1 MKLFKRILCLTLA
14 LMCLISLVAC
24 SNNANSDW
32 AAIKKSGKL
41 VVGITLYEPMNY
53 YDTDGTTLIGFDTE
67 FTKAVCEKLGVEPE
81 FQIIDWNQKEVLL
94 KGGNIDVIWNGLT
107 VTEDR
112 KANMG
117 FTKSYLKN
125 RQCIVINKANA
136 DKYTDTASLASAI
149 ISAEKGS
156 AGESAVAADA
166 NLKNAQYVAS
176 SNQQGALVGLKAGN
190 FDAIIIDHSLAAASC
205 GNGDYADMMILE
217 SIQLEDEYYAIGF
230 RVGSD
235 MIEKVNAIIDELIED
250 GTLAAIA
257 AKYGKTD
264 VYEAAIANN

>member
-14 LMCLISLVAC
+14 LMCLMSFAAC
-24 SNNANSDW
+24 DKSDSDW
-32 AAIKKSGKL
+32 AAIEKSGKL

-53 YDTDGTTLIGFDTE
+53 YEEGTENLIGFDTE
-67 FTKAVCEKLGVEPE
+67 FTKAVCDKLGVEPE
-81 FQIIDWNQKEVLL
+81 FQIIDWEQKEVLL

-205 GNGDYADMMILE
+205 GKGDYADMMILE
-217 SIQLEDEYYAIGF
+217 SVQLEDEYYAIGF

>member
-1 MKLFKRILCLTLA
+1 MKLTTRIICLALAILC
-14 LMCLISLVAC
+14 CLPFAAC
-24 SNNANSDW
+24 GETTDW
-32 AAIKKSGKL
+32 DAIKKSGKL

-53 YDTDGTTLIGFDTE
+53 YDADGTTLIGFDTE
-67 FTKAVCEKLGVEPE
+67 FTQAVCEKLGVEPE
-81 FQIIDWNQKEVLL
+81 FQIIDWKQKEVLL

-112 KANMG
+112 KENMG
-117 FTKSYLKN
+117 FTKCYLKN

-149 ISAEKGS
+149 LSAESGS
-156 AGESAVAADA
+156 AGETAIVADA

-176 SNQQGALVGLKAGN
+176 SNQQNALVGLKAGN

-205 GNGDYADMMILE
+205 GKGDYADMMILE
-217 SIQLEDEYYAIGF
+217 SVQLEDEYYAIGF

-235 MIEKVNAIIDELIED
+235 MIEKVNGIIDELIAD

-264 VYEAAIANN
+264 VYEAAVANN

>member
-1 MKLFKRILCLTLA
+1 MKLTTRIICLALAILC
-14 LMCLISLVAC
+14 CLPFAAC
-24 SNNANSDW
+24 GETTDW
-32 AAIKKSGKL
+32 DAIKKSGKL

-53 YDTDGTTLIGFDTE
+53 YDADGTTLIGFDTE
-67 FTKAVCEKLGVEPE
+67 FTQAVCEKLGVEPE
-81 FQIIDWNQKEVLL
+81 FQIIDWKQKEVLL

-112 KANMG
+112 KENMG
-117 FTKSYLKN
+117 FTKCYLKN

-149 ISAEKGS
+149 LSAESGS
-156 AGESAVAADA
+156 AGETAIVADA

-176 SNQQGALVGLKAGN
+176 ANQQNALVGLKAGN

-205 GNGDYADMMILE
+205 GKGDYADMMILE
-217 SIQLEDEYYAIGF
+217 SVQLEDEYYAIGF

-235 MIEKVNAIIDELIED
+235 MIEKVNGIIDELIAD

>member
-1 MKLFKRILCLTLA
+1 MKLTTRIICLALAILC
-14 LMCLISLVAC
+14 CLPFAAC
-24 SNNANSDW
+24 GETTDW
-32 AAIKKSGKL
+32 DAIKKSGKL

-53 YDTDGTTLIGFDTE
+53 YDADGTTLIGFDTE
-67 FTKAVCEKLGVEPE
+67 FTQAVCEKLGVEPE
-81 FQIIDWNQKEVLL
+81 FQIIDWKQKEVLL

-112 KANMG
+112 KENMG
-117 FTKSYLKN
+117 FTKCYLKN

-149 ISAEKGS
+149 LSAESGS
-156 AGESAVAADA
+156 AGETAIVADA

-176 SNQQGALVGLKAGN
+176 SNQQNALVGLKAGN

-205 GNGDYADMMILE
+205 GKGDYADMMILE
-217 SIQLEDEYYAIGF
+217 SVQLEDEYYAIGF

-235 MIEKVNAIIDELIED
+235 MIEKVNGIIDELIAD

>member
-1 MKLFKRILCLTLA
+1 MKTFKRILCLTLA

-24 SNNANSDW
+24 GNANSDW
-32 AAIKKSGKL
+32 AAIEKSGKL

-53 YDTDGTTLIGFDTE
+53 YEEGTENLVGFDTE

-81 FQIIDWNQKEVLL
+81 FQIIDWEQKEVLL

-107 VTEDR
+107 VTEER
-112 KANMG
+112 KENMG
-117 FTKSYLKN
+117 FTKCYLKN

-136 DKYTDTASLASAI
+136 DKYTDTASLAAAI
-149 ISAEKGS
+149 LSAEKGS
-156 AGESAVAADA
+156 AGESAIAADA

-176 SNQQGALVGLKAGN
+176 SNQQGALMGLKAGN

-205 GNGDYADMMILE
+205 GKGDYADMMILE
-217 SIQLEDEYYAIGF
+217 SVQLEDEYYAIGF
-230 RVGSD
+230 RVDSD
-235 MIEKVNAIIDELIED
+235 MIEKVNAIIDELIAD
-250 GTLAAIA
+250 GTLAKIA
-257 AKYGKTD
+257 EKYGKTD

>member
-1 MKLFKRILCLTLA
+1 MKLTTRIICIALAILC
-14 LMCLISLVAC
+14 CLPFAAC
-24 SNNANSDW
+24 GETTDW
-32 AAIKKSGKL
+32 DAIKKSGKL

-53 YDTDGTTLIGFDTE
+53 YEEGTENLVGFDTE
-67 FTKAVCEKLGVEPE
+67 FTQAVCEKLGVEPE
-81 FQIIDWNQKEVLL
+81 FQIIDWKQKEVLL

-112 KANMG
+112 KENMG
-117 FTKSYLKN
+117 FTKCYLKN

-149 ISAEKGS
+149 LSAESGS
-156 AGESAVAADA
+156 AGETAITADA

-176 SNQQGALVGLKAGN
+176 ANQQNALVGLKAGN

-205 GNGDYADMMILE
+205 GKGDYADMMILE
-217 SIQLEDEYYAIGF
+217 SVQLEDEYYAIGF

-235 MIEKVNAIIDELIED
+235 MIEKVNGIIDELIAD

>member
-1 MKLFKRILCLTLA
+1 MKLTIRIICLA
-14 LMCLISLVAC
+14 LALLCCIPFVAC
-24 SNNANSDW
+24 GEASDW
-32 AAIKKSGKL
+32 AAIEKSGKL

-53 YDTDGTTLIGFDTE
+53 YEEGTENLVGFDTE

-81 FQIIDWNQKEVLL
+81 FQIIDWKQKEVLL

-107 VTEDR
+107 VTEER
-112 KANMG
+112 KENMG
-117 FTKSYLKN
+117 FTKCYLKN

-136 DKYTDTASLASAI
+136 DKYTDTASLADAI
-149 ISAEKGS
+149 LSAESGS
-156 AGESAVAADA
+156 AGETAITADA
-166 NLKNAQYVAS
+166 NLKNAQFVAS
-176 SNQQGALVGLKAGN
+176 SNQQGALMGLKAGN

-205 GNGDYADMMILE
+205 GKGDYADMMILE
-217 SIQLEDEYYAIGF
+217 AVQLEDEYYAIGF

-235 MIEKVNAIIDELIED
+235 MIEKVNGIIDELIAD

>member
-1 MKLFKRILCLTLA
+1 MKLTTRIICLA
-14 LMCLISLVAC
+14 LAMLCCLPFAAC
-24 SNNANSDW
+24 GEASDW
-32 AAIKKSGKL
+32 AAIKESGKL
-41 VVGITLYEPMNY
+41 VVGITLYAPMNY
-53 YDTDGTTLIGFDTE
+53 YEEGTENLVGFDTE

-81 FQIIDWNQKEVLL
+81 FQIIEWKQKEVLL

-107 VTEDR
+107 VTEER
-112 KANMG
+112 KENMG
-117 FTKSYLKN
+117 FTKPYLKN

-136 DKYTDTASLASAI
+136 DKYTDAASLASAI
-149 ISAEKGS
+149 LSAESGS
-156 AGESAVAADA
+156 AGETAIAADA
-166 NLKNAQYVAS
+166 NLKNAQFVAS
-176 SNQQGALVGLKAGN
+176 SNQQGALMGLKAGN

-217 SIQLEDEYYAIGF
+217 SVQLEDEYYAIGF

-235 MIEKVNAIIDELIED
+235 MIEKVNAIIDELIAD

>member
-14 LMCLISLVAC
+14 LMCLISFAAC
-24 SNNANSDW
+24 DKSDSDW
-32 AAIKKSGKL
+32 AAIEKSGKL

-53 YDTDGTTLIGFDTE
+53 YEEGTENLIGFDTE

-81 FQIIDWNQKEVLL
+81 FQIIDWEQKEVLL

-217 SIQLEDEYYAIGF
+217 SVQLEDEYYAIGF

>member
-24 SNNANSDW
+24 GNANSDW

-81 FQIIDWNQKEVLL
+81 FQIIDWKQKEVLL

-107 VTEDR
+107 VTEER
-112 KANMG
+112 KENMG

-149 ISAEKGS
+149 LSAEAGS
-156 AGESAVAADA
+156 AGESAIAADA

-176 SNQQGALVGLKAGN
+176 SNQQNALVGLKAGN

-217 SIQLEDEYYAIGF
+217 SVQLEDEYYAIGF
-230 RVGSD
+230 RVDSD

>member
-1 MKLFKRILCLTLA
+1 MKLTKRIIALVIAVLICVPVLA
-14 LMCLISLVAC
+14 AC
-24 SNNANSDW
+24 GGEASDLNT
-32 AAIKKSGKL
+32 IKKAGKL
-41 VVGITLYEPMNY
+41 VVGITIYDPMNY

-67 FTKAVCEKLGVEPE
+67 FTYAVCEKLGVTPE
-81 FQIIDWNQKEVLL
+81 FQIIDWEQKEAML
-94 KGGNIDVIWNGLT
+94 KAGNIDCIWNGLT

-112 KANMG
+112 KQDMD
-117 FTKSYLKN
+117 FSKTYLKN

-149 ISAEKGS
+149 LSAESGS
-156 AGESAVAADA
+156 AGETAIAADA

-176 SNQQGALVGLKAGN
+176 SNQQNALVGLKAGN

-205 GNGDYADMMILE
+205 GKGDYADMMILE
-217 SIQLEDEYYAIGF
+217 SVQLEDEYYAIGF

-235 MIEKVNAIIDELIED
+235 MIEKVNGIIDELIAD